1 MPPRKSGL
9 TRARATKYNKRK
21 HPTDQQT
28 QGVGIEDATQE
39 CDIPPPKKKGRGPG
53 TIRDATEVI
62 VDRPEIWPVGMH
74 EFSCGKD
81 SRQITAA
88 ITRLALNYMPSP
100 LRSYNAFDP
109 HTKNN
114 IEKAILER
122 FRYREGEDADH
133 CREVFDAIA
142 VKRYAEEL
150 HTARDKCINK
160 FGWDMPLWKANVPHW
175 CLKAANWHGLCD
187 IFNTEEWQGLRT
199 QNKINR
205 MSSGFKIAH
214 HGGSASTLQHVDKLI
229 SSKSDIANLLFIPSH
244 VETTLKKGTP
254 TLEEIYL
261 HMHCRLENGKS
272 PVLSQYEAAT
282 EGVTETTEDGDTN
295 DIVNQSTEETTTPSL
310 TFDIN
315 SLQFTND
322 RAKKVYEDVTEWRA
336 DAVNVD
342 KDDSALYITAV
353 GGSIR
358 GRIRGFGSVLDPKL
372 PTATTRAR
380 ATHAASSVSG
390 VTQHGSQKT
399 YTHEEMNAIL
409 VQERD
414 QRLNEEREEMK
425 RIQAENNIM
434 FTKLFAMMGV
444 QRPNLQ
450 GQGTTTIPQTQE
462 GASRLTMAISQGLG
476 ADFIQSDGR
485 GTFQALL
492 NGQSGQEVETCEDA
506 INQWFG
512 GENQNNLVNQPF

>member
-1 MPPRKSGL
+1 MQLRNVIFHHQRKRDEGL
-9 TRARATKYNKRK
+9 ELYEMRQRLSKN
-21 HPTDQQT
+21 
-28 QGVGIEDATQE
+28 
-39 CDIPPPKKKGRGPG
+39 
-53 TIRDATEVI
+53 
-62 VDRPEIWPVGMH
+62 RPEIWPVGMH

-114 IEKAILER
+114 VQKAFLER

-199 QNKINR
+199 QNKMNR

-261 HMHCRLENGKS
+261 HMHYRLENGKS

-295 DIVNQSTEETTTPSL
+295 DIVNQPTEETTTPSL
-310 TFDIN
+310 AFDIN

-322 RAKKVYEDVTEWRA
+322 RAKKVYMGEA
-336 DAVNVD
+336 LSKHSSMGNLD
-342 KDDSALYITAV
+342 KRWKHVKMQSTN
-353 GGSIR
+353 GSGEKTR
-358 GRIRGFGSVLDPKL
+358 
-372 PTATTRAR
+372 TTW
-380 ATHAASSVSG
+380 TISPSSVG
-390 VTQHGSQKT
+390 FCQLPSQKKYFLLAT
-399 YTHEEMNAIL
+399 GL
-409 VQERD
+409 VP
-414 QRLNEEREEMK
+414 NWYREDY
-425 RIQAENNIM
+425 R
-434 FTKLFAMMGV
+434 
-444 QRPNLQ
+444 NL
-450 GQGTTTIPQTQE
+450 
-462 GASRLTMAISQGLG
+462 AR
-476 ADFIQSDGR
+476 
-485 GTFQALL
+485 
-492 NGQSGQEVETCEDA
+492 
-506 INQWFG
+506 
-512 GENQNNLVNQPF
+512 